1 MTSIQSIQSEIN
13 ALDDASNIDGAAASV
28 DASLLKHSSAYQ
40 SKSTGRRRCRVVA
53 GQKVRQTSAICRDRA
68 ITKESPEKP
77 EKQKKKMTKQ
87 EKNQNRGLIERE
99 HGNNIYGSCP
109 SRWSSFCADLIRPTF
124 PYLFPSAASALGR
137 PSPPFASISTDFK
150 SMNGQQKSGFCQLH

>member
-1 MTSIQSIQSEIN
+1 MHVE
-13 ALDDASNIDGAAASV
+13 
-28 DASLLKHSSAYQ
+28 
-40 SKSTGRRRCRVVA
+40 
-53 GQKVRQTSAICRDRA
+53 
-68 ITKESPEKP
+68 
-77 EKQKKKMTKQ
+77 KMTKQ

-150 SMNGQQKSGFCQLH
+150 SMNGQQKNWILSTPLITAAVSTFRIKSCFWPPNNKLLLILTGCDRLVMIWWKRTTKRETLVGC